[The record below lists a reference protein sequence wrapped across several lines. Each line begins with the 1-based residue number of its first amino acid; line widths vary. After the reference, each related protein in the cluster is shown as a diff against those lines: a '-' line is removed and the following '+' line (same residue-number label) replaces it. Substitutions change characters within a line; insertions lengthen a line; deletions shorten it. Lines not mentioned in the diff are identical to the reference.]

1 MAQAWSTP
9 VTDPVIDWLLASDPA
24 IRWQVMRDLLDA
36 PESLWKAE
44 RAKVE
49 TEGWGA
55 KLLSHQDDDGQ
66 WAAGAFIPAGFDA
79 HEWTEHG
86 QPWTA
91 TCFSLSQLREFG
103 LDPSSDRARRTVDL
117 IGANSRW
124 DEGGQP
130 YWQGEVE
137 ECINGRTV
145 ADGAYFGVDVSRI
158 VDRLVGEAQADGGWN
173 CERANGSL
181 RSSFA
186 TTINVLEGLLA
197 FESAT
202 GGTPQSKAA
211 RRAGE
216 DYLLKRHLFRRLST
230 GEAAD
235 KRFLCLCHPSR
246 WRYDILRALDY
257 FRAATLL
264 CGAAPDPRLS
274 EAIGHLR
281 SRRLENGAWPL
292 DWRPAGRVWF
302 DVDDGVDAPSRWVT
316 LKAMRVLKWWDAH
329 LP

>member
-1 MAQAWSTP
+1 MADA
-9 VTDPVIDWLLASDPA
+9 VIDWLLASDPA

-55 KLLSHQDDDGQ
+55 RLLSQQDDDGQ
-66 WAAGAFIPAGFDA
+66 WAGGAFIPAGFDE
-79 HEWTEHG
+79 HEWTAQG

-103 LDPSSDRARRTVDL
+103 LDPSSERAQRTVDL

-145 ADGAYFGVDVSRI
+145 ADGAYFGVDVSPI
-158 VDRLVGEAQADGGWN
+158 VERLVGEVQADGGWN

-186 TTINVLEGLLA
+186 TTVNVLEGLLG
-197 FESAT
+197 FEWAT

-257 FRAATLL
+257 FRAAALF
-264 CGAAPDPRLS
+264 CDAAPDPRLS
-274 EAIGHLR
+274 EAIDHLR
-281 SRRLENGAWPL
+281 SRQLESGAWPL

-302 DVDDGVDAPSRWVT
+302 DIDDGVDAPSRWVT

-329 LP
+329 VR